1 MKQVIMFTGKT
12 GAGKSTLCKNLED
25 YYHYPL
31 LSFKKMGKEF
41 ANVNGYNRIREC
53 YAHMEIKEFR
63 FKISEH
69 IFRIIK
75 EQLDTDNVVL
85 IDGLYTYDV
94 LEKLKKN
101 YDCKLIYLKTEDS
114 IRYDR
119 LSKRLSITIKQAQEE
134 SKIKEHLNNDLG
146 AEEVMAL
153 ADYVVDGAK
162 SIDEIF
168 EATKQYIEK

>member
-1 MKQVIMFTGKT
+1 M
-12 GAGKSTLCKNLED
+12 AS
-25 YYHYPL
+25 
-31 LSFKKMGKEF
+31 
-41 ANVNGYNRIREC
+41 
-53 YAHMEIKEFR
+53 
-63 FKISEH
+63 
-69 IFRIIK
+69 
-75 EQLDTDNVVL
+75 LDTGSHMVHSN
-85 IDGLYTYDV
+85 TFRQNTQPHK
-94 LEKLKKN
+94 E
-101 YDCKLIYLKTEDS
+101 KLIYLKTEDS

>member
-1 MKQVIMFTGKT
+1 MDFI
-12 GAGKSTLCKNLED
+12 L
-25 YYHYPL
+25 
-31 LSFKKMGKEF
+31 
-41 ANVNGYNRIREC
+41 
-53 YAHMEIKEFR
+53 
-63 FKISEH
+63 
-69 IFRIIK
+69 
-75 EQLDTDNVVL
+75 
-85 IDGLYTYDV
+85 YDV

-134 SKIKEHLNNDLG
+134 SKIKEYLNNDLG

-153 ADYVVDGAK
+153 ADYVIDGAK